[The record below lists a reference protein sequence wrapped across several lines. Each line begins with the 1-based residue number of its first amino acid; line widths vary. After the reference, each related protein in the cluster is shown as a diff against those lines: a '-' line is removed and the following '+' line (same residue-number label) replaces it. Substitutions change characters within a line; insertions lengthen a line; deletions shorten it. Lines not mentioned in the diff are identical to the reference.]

1 MARTNLNFHLT
12 FKPERQYLSSLLSE
26 IVACSGL
33 DIQEISNLT
42 GIPTGKSS
50 GKVEPMIC
58 YAEYMGLIT
67 KEKSN
72 GLYTLNLT
80 NLGECIVNEDTGLL
94 EKLSLLALHIM
105 LVRPFTGAELWAH
118 VFNNVFPKYRNK
130 LTQKQFNKE
139 IEIQFGSGIKLA
151 PFYGCYQDLLGPL
164 NMLRFDEETIE
175 LKPAKIDSDLVYL
188 YAFGLFQ
195 YWSEWLKYASVE
207 ETQLASENEITA
219 LHLSKIGFRNPFGWN
234 EAEEYQAL
242 ELIAKKG
249 IIVLNRQMVPFSI
262 RKAVEIETVIE
273 RLYSEL
279 C

>member
-26 IVACSGL
+26 VVACSGH
-33 DIQEISNLT
+33 DVQEISYLT

-58 YAEYMGLIT
+58 YAEYMGIIT

-72 GLYTLNLT
+72 GLYTLKRT
-80 NLGECIVNEDTGLL
+80 ALGECIVIEDNGFL
-94 EKLSLLALHIM
+94 EKLSLLALHTM

-118 VFNNVFPKYRNK
+118 IFNSVFPKYRNK

-139 IEIQFGSGIKLA
+139 IELQFGTGVKLA
-151 PFYGCYQDLLGPL
+151 PFFGCYQDLMSPL
-164 NMLRFDEETIE
+164 NMLHCDEETIE
-175 LKPAKIDSDLVYL
+175 IRPAKLDSDFIFL
-188 YAFGLFQ
+188 YAFVLFQ
-195 YWSEWLKYASVE
+195 YWNEWLKYAAVE
-207 ETQLASENEITA
+207 DTQLASEKEITA
-219 LHLSKIGFRNPFGWN
+219 VHLSKIGFRNPFGWN

-242 ELIAKKG
+242 EMMANKG

-262 RKAVEIETVIE
+262 RKAVEINTVIE